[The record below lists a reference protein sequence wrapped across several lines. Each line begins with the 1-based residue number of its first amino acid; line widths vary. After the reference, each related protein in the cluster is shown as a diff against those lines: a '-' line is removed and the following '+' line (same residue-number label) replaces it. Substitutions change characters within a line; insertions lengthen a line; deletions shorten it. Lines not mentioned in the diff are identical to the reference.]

1 MAMLMSVMSFA
12 VETVAY
18 TLTTTA
24 TGENKAPHNAYA
36 SAAEATYD
44 GITWNV
50 TGNSSMEPWRIGGK
64 SITAVNRAVYS
75 KTAMAADIT
84 KIEITHATVNL
95 TCNSCVLTI
104 SDAANGEGETFPV
117 TVTQN
122 TTTTITLPEG
132 DYSNKFYKLVYNVTN
147 TTTSN
152 KYVQLKEIKFYTEV
166 QTSVEAPT
174 FTPEEG
180 KVAANNTFAEPF
192 ALTIA
197 SATEGATIK
206 YTLDGTDPALETA
219 LTYEAPITISTMVQ
233 VRAIAVKGEESS
245 VEATA
250 TYIVAST
257 EEKPYTA
264 SEAIAAEALGLTG
277 NVYVTGTVKSI
288 EELSTQYGNATYNIT
303 DGVKEL
309 KIYRGKNLENA
320 KFTSADQLLVGDV
333 VVVKGDLTSY
343 NGAAQLGQNNYLIS
357 RSTPVV
363 SYVVTV
369 SANPAEAGTVA
380 GGGSFDENEEI
391 TVTATANEGYEFV
404 NWTVDGEEV
413 STDAEY
419 TFSVTADLALV
430 ANFKEVVVEP
440 EYMVVEDKIN
450 NFVFDTEAWPMVCSG
465 GPSAEYGVEVY
476 LVLTEDADGTL
487 DYDQC
492 SVSIQGQDV
501 TFIDGTLSN
510 IDPYTPSADA
520 VLHVQMG
527 EEYFELHLAM
537 AGAPATVTEIVLTD
551 AIVAINEDLG
561 TLTFNVP
568 TDEGE
573 GYYAELAGYTAPGV
587 HEGPQICLFMTP
599 EAVAY
604 TNYAETSVADGVI
617 TLTGEF
623 ATADGSAKF
632 NVTIS
637 GKLPVVEP
645 AGVTYNVTV
654 PEGTYACYIAGE
666 MNEWTHQEMNKVDD
680 THYTITIEGAT
691 TEMKY
696 KYCSG
701 PEWQYVEKDANGN
714 DVPDRTYAENDVVA
728 SWAAIYNPNPT
739 VEPETTWTVAGS
751 VIFGSE
757 WTPADA
763 ANDMTLQNDGTY
775 KWEKIGLEL
784 AANTKIEF
792 KVVKNHAWGEEY
804 PSANYVLTIAEDG
817 IYTVTI
823 TFNPSTKEVVA
834 LVTKTGDADV
844 EVEISYVLMGVQGD
858 WETGIALTQNPENA
872 NEYILLGQEIL
883 KGDAVKVVTMTNGK
897 KTAYCGNVEEW
908 TQVAYG
914 FDADG
919 NIVLKPG
926 KYDFYYKVDGDIIYI
941 GGEAYPEVIAYE
953 LDGGELPTVTV
964 PTQEELWNSFQT
976 AAGLSLGTLE
986 NINAPVLNTIS
997 GNLNANNLTTVFG
1010 NQEWQW
1016 LKSYI
1021 KTTQDAQVGG
1031 SFVDANNITRSVP
1044 ALEEEIPASGTGLI
1058 NWRYAVAA
1066 FFVQGQYVGYPA
1078 ASADFTEAGKPEVWG
1093 AAYEA
1098 EYGVVLPTE
1107 PVAEDYVLPTP
1118 TKEGY
1123 KFVGWYD
1130 NAAGEGDAYE
1140 VIPAGWSGTLY
1151 AIWEQD
1157 TTTALE
1163 NIAVEGKAVKA
1174 IINGQLIIIKNGV
1187 QYNAQGQVVK

>member
-1 MAMLMSVMSFA
+1 MAMLFSVMGFA
-12 VETVAY
+12 ASVEFVAGTDKTADGTTAVANCSLTKDGITIKLSNGCLGRDDNYRIYQGQYITVTSTVGNITSIEFTCTASGTTKYGPGCFDYRDNNGAY
-18 TLTTTA
+18 TYADKIGTW
-24 TGENKAPHNAYA
+24 TGDAAEVILYA
-36 SAAEATYD
+36 SAAQVRATKIVVSYASTD
-44 GITWNV
+44 ANVVDAPAILGVQDFVETTDVSINV
-50 TGNSSMEPWRIGGK
+50 T
-64 SITAVNRAVYS
+64 
-75 KTAMAADIT
+75 
-84 KIEITHATVNL
+84 
-95 TCNSCVLTI
+95 
-104 SDAANGEGETFPV
+104 EG
-117 TVTQN
+117 
-122 TTTTITLPEG
+122 
-132 DYSNKFYKLVYNVTN
+132 
-147 TTTSN
+147 
-152 KYVQLKEIKFYTEV
+152 LKAY
-166 QTSVEAPT
+166 
-174 FTPEEG
+174 
-180 KVAANNTFAEPF
+180 
-192 ALTIA
+192 
-197 SATEGATIK
+197 
-206 YTLDGTDPALETA
+206 YTLDGTDPTTTSTEYTAPFTLDATTTVKAIAYNATTDKYSAVVEKTFTKATA
-219 LTYEAPITISTMVQ
+219 LTCAE
-233 VRAIAVKGEESS
+233 
-245 VEATA
+245 
-250 TYIVAST
+250 
-257 EEKPYTA
+257 
-264 SEAIAAEALGLTG
+264 AAEVAMTVSGNNILTDI
-277 NVYVTGTVKSI
+277 NY
-288 EELSTQYGNATYNIT
+288 
-303 DGVKEL
+303 
-309 KIYRGKNLENA
+309 
-320 KFTSADQLLVGDV
+320 
-333 VVVKGDLTSY
+333 VVKGYVTEVISEVSY
-343 NGAAQLGQNNYLIS
+343 NQQRFWVADTKDGGQVLN
-357 RSTPVV
+357 
-363 SYVVTV
+363 SYYCNV
-369 SANPAEAGTVA
+369 PR
-380 GGGSFDENEEI
+380 
-391 TVTATANEGYEFV
+391 
-404 NWTVDGEEV
+404 
-413 STDAEY
+413 
-419 TFSVTADLALV
+419 ALV
-430 ANFKEVVVEP
+430 VGDYVQMVGKLTKYNTTPQMKNGDVTILEEPAPEP

-537 AGAPATVTEIVLTD
+537 AGAAATVTEIVLTD

-599 EAVAY
+599 EAAAFA
-604 TNYAETSVADGVI
+604 NYVETEVVDGVI

-637 GKLPVVEP
+637 GKLPVEEP
-645 AGVTYNVTV
+645 AGLTYNVTV

-666 MNEWTHQEMNKVDD
+666 MNEWTHQEMSKVDD

-691 TEMKY
+691 TAMKY

-701 PEWQYVEKDANGN
+701 PEWKYVEKDANGN
-714 DVPDRTYAENDVVA
+714 DVLDRTYAENDVVA

-804 PSANYVLTIAEDG
+804 PSSNYVLTIAEDG

-823 TFNPSTKEVVA
+823 TFNPSTKDVVA

-897 KTAYCGNVEEW
+897 KTAYCSNVEEW

-914 FDADG
+914 FDANG

-964 PTQEELWNSFQT
+964 PTQEELWTSFKT
-976 AAGLSLGTLE
+976 ATGIDTKALAELA
-986 NINAPVLNTIS
+986 APVLNTI
-997 GNLNANNLTTVFG
+997 GGLLKGTTWYEGFDVL
-1010 NQEWQW
+1010 EWQW
-1016 LKSYI
+1016 LKNYI
-1021 KTTQDAQVGG
+1021 QSVQAAQAGQQ
-1031 SFVDANNITRSVP
+1031 FVDANGTTRTVP
-1044 ALEEEIPASGTGLI
+1044 ALKDDIASDD
-1058 NWRYAVAA
+1058 NWRFAVAA
-1066 FFVQGQYVGYPA
+1066 FFAQSQYVGWPA